1 MKNIKSYVLGLSA
14 LALASFG
21 LTSCQDDFD
30 APAIQTPVAA
40 NEANVS
46 IMQLKE
52 AFWQDAY
59 NYAVTV
65 GDLSSITGNE
75 EDAGK
80 HVYVS
85 GRVTSSDEPGNIF
98 KSLYLQDETGSVK
111 LSINSYNLYL
121 SYRRGQEIVLD
132 ATGLTIGKYN
142 GTMQFGAEDETNGQ
156 LQVSFMATEVFNM
169 HRELNGMPEVTL
181 LDTIDVPSVAELKST
196 VTPDMMR
203 KYQSQLIRIR
213 NVEFNHAGEATFS
226 TYHSSGVSQGIHDAN
241 GSVNDSVAVRT
252 SGYSN
257 FWNNVLPAGTGTI
270 VAMCDYYQ
278 TSASNGV
285 WQLTLID
292 LDGCMG
298 FIDPSERPGTQDK
311 PYTVL
316 EVVDLEAANTPAEGW
331 VEGYI
336 VGAVAGGVESITAST
351 DIEWT
356 APTTMA
362 NTLVI
367 ANEPDVK
374 DISQCLVVALPS
386 ESSFREVGN
395 LRDNPENLGKKIKV
409 KGTFALYMDTY
420 GITGN
425 KGTKDEFEI
434 EGVEVPDKPVQ
445 PGQPATIMATS
456 LTVPGTT
463 TIDGYE
469 VTIDKA
475 GGFTAPALH
484 ANTSAVR
491 LYNGNTITFAGA
503 GMTSIKF
510 TLSSDAG
517 YRYTTVKCSTGS
529 ISPAQA
535 VGDKSFT
542 WVGSASEVTFTVDEI
557 ATLGSENT
565 AKGQIRFTQLDINGG
580 AGGGTTPDDPVVSTP
595 TGEGTAASPYN
606 VAKAL
611 ELINAGTIGED
622 AVYVKGVITKI
633 KEVDTS
639 SYGNATFWIGDN
651 ASASTT
657 LYIFRTMWLDG
668 AKFTSADQIAV
679 GGEVVLYG
687 QLVNYMGNT
696 PEMTQGGKVISY
708 NGSTGGGS
716 DEPVNPPTP
725 PAPAGDEVTIAAS
738 AITNIPGTTQV
749 EGYNITIDKA
759 SGATPPSFHAG
770 SSAVRLYADNTMEV
784 AGGRM
789 AKIVFKL
796 ANTMKYRYTTV
807 TPSTGTISP
816 AQAEGDT
823 EFTWVGDA
831 ESVTFTIGHD
841 ATLGSDGPEKRG
853 QIHFTQLDIYQAK

>member
-1 MKNIKSYVLGLSA
+1 MLGLSA

-30 APAIQTPVAA
+30 APAIQVPEAA
-40 NEANVS
+40 NEANVT

-59 NYAVTV
+59 NYAETV
-65 GDLSSITGNE
+65 GDLSEITGDE
-75 EDAGK
+75 ADAGK
-80 HVYVS
+80 HVYIKGV
-85 GRVTSSDEPGNIF
+85 VTSSDEPGNIF
-98 KSLYLQDETGSVK
+98 KSLYLQDATGSIK

-132 ATGLTIGKYN
+132 ATGMFIGKYA
-142 GTMQFGAEDETNGQ
+142 GTMQFGWEDETNGEK
-156 LQVSFMATEVFNM
+156 QVSFMSSEIFDM
-169 HRELNGMPEVTL
+169 HRELNGMPDIAKI
-181 LDTIDVPSVAELKST
+181 DTIEIASVAELKST
-196 VTPDMMR
+196 VTPELMR
-203 KYQSQLIRIR
+203 KYQSQIVRIR
-213 NVEFNHAGEATFS
+213 NVEFNHAGEATFAY
-226 TYHSSGVSQGIHDAN
+226 YHSSGVSQGIHDEN
-241 GSVNDSVAVRT
+241 GSVNDSVAIRT
-252 SGYSN
+252 SGYST
-257 FWNNVLPAGTGTI
+257 FWNNVLPAGVGDI

-278 TSASNGV
+278 SSASNGV

-292 LDGCMG
+292 LDGCIG
-298 FIDPSERPGTQDK
+298 FTDPANRPGNENN
-311 PYTVL
+311 PYNVL
-316 EVVDLEAANTPAEGW
+316 EVIDLEAANRAAEGW

-336 VGAVAGGVESITAST
+336 VGAVAGGVESITSSS

-367 ANEPDVK
+367 ANDPDVK

-395 LRDNPENLGKKIKV
+395 LRDNPDNLGKKIKV

-463 TIDGYE
+463 SIDGYE

-475 GGFTAPALH
+475 GGFTTPALH

-491 LYNGNTITFAGA
+491 LYNGNTITVAGA
-503 GMTSIKF
+503 GMTSITF

-517 YRYTTVKCSTGS
+517 YRYTTVSCSTGS

-557 ATLGSENT
+557 ATLGTESDQ
-565 AKGQIRFTQLDINGG
+565 KGQIRFTQLDINGG
-580 AGGGTTPDDPVVSTP
+580 AGGSTTPDDPVVTTP
-595 TGEGTAASPYN
+595 AGDGTAASPYN

-639 SYGNATFWIGDN
+639 TYGNATFWIGDN
-651 ASASTT
+651 ASDATT

-668 AKFTSADQIAV
+668 EKFTSADQIAV

-708 NGSTGGGS
+708 TAGSGS
-716 DEPVNPPTP
+716 GSGSGSGTVTP
-725 PAPAGDEVTIAAS
+725 PAPAGDETTIAATS
-738 AITNIPGTTQV
+738 ITNVPGSTV
-749 EGYNITIDKA
+749 VDGYTFVIDKA
-759 SGATPPSFHAG
+759 AGSTNPAAHAG
-770 SSAVRLYADNTMEV
+770 TSAIRLYADNTIEIS
-784 AGGRM
+784 GGRM
-789 AKIVFKL
+789 AKITFTL
-796 ANTMKYRYTTV
+796 ASDAGGRYTTM
-807 TPSTGTISP
+807 TPSTGEISP
-816 AQAEGDT
+816 AQAAGDT
-823 EFTWVGDA
+823 SFTWVGDA
-831 ESVTFTIGHD
+831 TSVTFTVGHD
-841 ATLGSDGPEKRG
+841 ATLGTDGSGARG
-853 QIHFTQLDIYQAK
+853 QVRFTSISIAQAK

>member
-30 APAIQTPVAA
+30 APAIQEPVAA
-40 NEANVS
+40 NEANVT

-65 GDLSSITGNE
+65 GDLSEITGE
-75 EDAGK
+75 ESDAGK
-80 HVYVS
+80 HVYIKGV
-85 GRVTSSDEPGNIF
+85 VTSSDEPGNIF
-98 KSLYLQDETGSVK
+98 KSLYLQDATGSIK

-132 ATGLTIGKYN
+132 ATGMFIGKYA
-142 GTMQFGAEDETNGQ
+142 GTMQFGWEDETNGVK
-156 LQVSFMATEVFNM
+156 QVSFMSSEIFDM
-169 HRELNGMPEVTL
+169 HRELDGMPDL
-181 LDTIDVPSVAELKST
+181 AKIDTIEIASVAELKST
-196 VTPDMMR
+196 VTPEMMR
-203 KYQSQLIRIR
+203 KYQSQIVRIR
-213 NVEFNHAGEATFS
+213 NVEFNHAGEATFAY
-226 TYHSSGVSQGIHDAN
+226 YHSSGVSQGIHDEN
-241 GSVNDSVAVRT
+241 GSANDSVAIRT
-252 SGYSN
+252 SGYST
-257 FWNNVLPAGTGTI
+257 FWNNVLPAGVGDI

-278 TSASNGV
+278 STASNGV

-292 LDGCMG
+292 IDGCIG
-298 FIDPSERPGTQDK
+298 FTDPANRPGNVDN
-311 PYTVL
+311 PYNVL
-316 EVVDLEAANTPAEGW
+316 DVIDLEAANRAAEGW
-331 VEGYI
+331 VGGYI
-336 VGAVAGGVESITAST
+336 VGAVAGGVETITSSA

-367 ANEPDVK
+367 ASEAGVN
-374 DISQCLVVALPS
+374 DISKCLVVALPS
-386 ESSFREVGN
+386 ESAFRKAGN
-395 LRDNPENLGKKIKV
+395 LRDNPSNLGKKIKV
-409 KGTFALYMDTY
+409 KGTFATYMDTY

-425 KGTKDEFEI
+425 KGAKDEFEI
-434 EGVEVPDKPVQ
+434 EGVEVPDE
-445 PGQPATIMATS
+445 PGAAATIMATS

-463 TIDGYE
+463 SIGGYE

-475 GGFTAPALH
+475 GGFTTPASH
-484 ANTSAVR
+484 ASTSAVR
-491 LYNGNTITFAGA
+491 LYNGNTITISG
-503 GMTSIKF
+503 GVMSSIKF

-517 YRYTTVKCSTGS
+517 FRYTTVQCSTGS

-542 WVGSASEVTFTVDEI
+542 WVGSATEVTFTVDEI
-557 ATLGSENT
+557 ATLGTESDQ
-565 AKGQIRFTQLDINGG
+565 KGQIRFTQLDINGG
-580 AGGGTTPDDPVVSTP
+580 AGGGGTTPDDPVVITP
-595 TGEGTAASPYN
+595 TGDGSAASPYN

-611 ELINAGTIGED
+611 ELINAGTVGED

-633 KEVDTS
+633 KEVDTG
-639 SYGNATFWIGDN
+639 SYGNATFWIGDDV
-651 ASASTT
+651 SATTT

-679 GGEVVLYG
+679 GGEIVLYG

-696 PEMTQGGKVISY
+696 PEMTQGGKVVSY

-716 DEPVNPPTP
+716 DEPVDPPTP
-725 PAPAGDEVTIAAS
+725 PASTGDAVTIAAS
-738 AITNIPGTTQV
+738 SITNVPGTTSV
-749 EGYNITIDKA
+749 EGYNITLDQA
-759 SGATPPSFHAG
+759 SGSTPPSFHAG
-770 SSAVRLYADNTMEV
+770 SSAVRLYADNTIEIS
-784 AGGRM
+784 GGRM

-831 ESVTFTIGHD
+831 EKVTFTVGHD

-853 QIHFTQLDIYQAK
+853 QIHFSGLDIYQAK